1 MFVGYMKKTDT
12 SANNEASDESNGE
25 LDCDT
30 LSEETSIE
38 ILQNQEKKNPLKKE
52 H

>member
-30 LSEETSIE
+30 LQKKPPSKYCKIR
-38 ILQNQEKKNPLKKE
+38 KKNTLKKE